1 MEQMGELRKSEQRTR
16 LMYEVVAWVSAITI
30 IAAIG
35 YGLVTALLSG
45 LSVVGTSFVDV
56 EWPFTFM
63 AKPVTYLAIAMV
75 TFFYSSLR
83 LWQNNIARWSL
94 FRLSAVQLFAMVV
107 AFSSGYEVLYNF
119 MLWGA
124 FLSKELITSSVITI
138 INVNAVSSPGPVP
151 WNLVFATK
159 VFMSLFVISAYVAY
173 FLRRIHRINGAGGMR
188 EEF

>member
-1 MEQMGELRKSEQRTR
+1 
-16 LMYEVVAWVSAITI
+16 VAWVSGITI

-45 LSVVGTSFVDV
+45 LSVVGTSFVNV

-63 AKPVTYLAIAMV
+63 AKPVTYLSIAMV
-75 TFFYSSLR
+75 TFFYSTLR
-83 LWQNNIARWSL
+83 LWQNRIARWSI
-94 FRLSAVQLFAMVV
+94 FRLSAIQLFAVVV

-159 VFMSLFVISAYVAY
+159 IFISFFVISGYVVY
-173 FLRRIHRINGAGGMR
+173 FLRRIHRINGAAGMK
-188 EEF
+188 EDL